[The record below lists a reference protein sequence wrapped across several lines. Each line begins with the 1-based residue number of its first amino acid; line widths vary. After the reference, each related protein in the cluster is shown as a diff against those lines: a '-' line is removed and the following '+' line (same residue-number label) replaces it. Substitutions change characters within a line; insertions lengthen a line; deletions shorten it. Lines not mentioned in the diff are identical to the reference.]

1 MQLAPNSAVLCLDLL
16 LSTYDSCRQLW
27 VLNVSCVNQQTELLS
42 HLLRLCLLVL
52 TGDSRLCCQI
62 GSILLPE
69 FLAGRCLIISEK
81 AGLNYVKE
89 VAAESHSEV
98 QLTTADVAQDDDDLF
113 SFMNSAGR

>member
-1 MQLAPNSAVLCLDLL
+1 M
-16 LSTYDSCRQLW
+16 
-27 VLNVSCVNQQTELLS
+27 
-42 HLLRLCLLVL
+42 
-52 TGDSRLCCQI
+52 
-62 GSILLPE
+62 PE

>member
-1 MQLAPNSAVLCLDLL
+1 
-16 LSTYDSCRQLW
+16 
-27 VLNVSCVNQQTELLS
+27 
-42 HLLRLCLLVL
+42 
-52 TGDSRLCCQI
+52 
-62 GSILLPE
+62 LPE
-69 FLAGRCLIISEK
+69 FLAGRCLTISEK